1 MITKQEILNVSR
13 KKLNKLITKKNYK
26 RIYVFADMSGS
37 VVADFDIEPT
47 IEMICNV
54 AKQHGFESIYI
65 KPFSHELG
73 KTITLYTA
81 KANIEYIDKKLP
93 KYYGGTAIK
102 IVYDYIDK
110 YIKNEDTLI
119 IIISDLYFSLTEINN
134 KTFLTADNIYY
145 AYPNVAAFERY
156 FTIKNIGTPI
166 TELSKLRPD
175 FVKKLLFKKW
185 FKTIL

>member
-1 MITKQEILNVSR
+1 MIIKQEILNVSR

-26 RIYVFADMSGS
+26 RIYVFADTSGS
-37 VVADFDIEPT
+37 VVASFDIKPT
-47 IEMICNV
+47 IEMICKV
-54 AKQHGFESIYI
+54 AKQHGFESIYV
-65 KPFSHELG
+65 KPFCHELG

-93 KYYGGTAIK
+93 AYYGGTAVK
-102 IVYDYIDK
+102 IIYDYIGK

-119 IIISDLYFSLTEINN
+119 IVISDLLFLPTEVNN

-145 AYPNVAAFERY
+145 AYPNAAKFEHY
-156 FTIKNIGTPI
+156 FNANNISTPI
-166 TELSKLRPD
+166 SELSKLRPD

-185 FKTIL
+185 LKTIL